1 MYNKKGGD
9 FVKLCFNHLLL
20 AFSYALDCVEK
31 DYFKT
36 TSYHGKRV
44 SYMCL
49 LLGEYFQLNNQQLS
63 DLVGCSILHDNGLT
77 EYYKQGDNIEED
89 EFLKIHCE
97 VGEENLSYIP
107 FFENIQHVILYHHEA
122 IDGSGPFHKTVDEI
136 PLYSQLIHIADWVD
150 VHYDLQKISQ
160 EDYQDILMNIQQ
172 LKNKEFSSQVVD
184 AYLATMTYERI
195 TINNAQLEKY
205 LRENVHN
212 IYQDFTDSQMLAI
225 CQLFARIIDSKSPHT
240 RSHSIG
246 VASKASYMALY
257 YEYSEEM
264 MLKLFFAGAMHDVGK
279 LVIDRDVLEKPAQLT
294 DQEYTYMQTHAYYSY
309 KILSD
314 MELGDI
320 THWASFHHEKLD
332 GTGYPFGKKAEDLD
346 FIDRLMACC
355 DIYQALT
362 ENRPYKDA
370 MSHEK
375 SIEIMRHMA
384 MQNKIDSQIVE
395 DMNKVFGKTS

>member
-1 MYNKKGGD
+1 MCKGGD
-9 FVKLCFNHLLL
+9 SVKLCFNHLLL

-44 SYMCL
+44 SYICL
-49 LLGEYFQLNNQQLS
+49 LLGEHFALNNQQLS
-63 DLVGCSILHDNGLT
+63 DLVGCAILHDNGLT
-77 EYYKQGDNIEED
+77 EYYKQGDNTQEA

-97 VGEENLSYIP
+97 VGEENIDYIP
-107 FFENIQHVILYHHEA
+107 FFEDVHNVILYHHEA
-122 IDGSGPFHKTVDEI
+122 VDGSGPFHKMIDEI
-136 PLYSQLIHIADWVD
+136 PLYAQLIHIADWID
-150 VHYDLQKISQ
+150 VNYNLQDMSEK
-160 EDYQDILMNIQQ
+160 EYQNIL
-172 LKNKEFSSQVVD
+172 LELHKLRNKEFSDKVVD
-184 AYLATMTYERI
+184 AYLAALTYDKI
-195 TINNAQLEKY
+195 IINNDQLENY
-205 LRENVHN
+205 LRENIHN

-240 RSHSIG
+240 RTHSIG
-246 VASKASYMALY
+246 VVSKASYMALY
-257 YEYSEEM
+257 YEYDEEM

-294 DQEYTYMQTHAYYSY
+294 DSEYTYMQTHAYYSY

-314 MELGDI
+314 MQLGEI
-320 THWASFHHEKLD
+320 VHWASYHHEKLD
-332 GTGYPFGKKAEDLD
+332 GSGYPFGKKAEELD

-362 ENRPYKDA
+362 EDRPYKDA

-375 SIEIMRHMA
+375 SIEIMRSMA
-384 MQNKIDSQIVE
+384 VGNKIDSQIVE